1 MTPPFY
7 TTYVQLPDADLLTPP
22 EIQKSPKFH
31 PFFDRALG
39 AIDGTHIL
47 CKSSA
52 IDHDT
57 TRNCKGVLTQNCL
70 ATCSF
75 DLCFTYFL
83 SGWEGS
89 MADSSLFYNACQ
101 NNFYI
106 PRERFYL
113 ADASFASSDA
123 LLVPYQNVWYHLSE
137 WNRAKEAYVV
147 YLLSKF
153 CTDVLP
159 KSMQSQ
165 GVVQLA
171 SCISLQCH

>member
-75 DLCFTYFL
+75 DLRFMYFL
-83 SGWEGS
+83 SGWERS
-89 MADSSLFYNACQ
+89 MADSSLFYNA
-101 NNFYI
+101 
-106 PRERFYL
+106 
-113 ADASFASSDA
+113 
-123 LLVPYQNVWYHLSE
+123 H
-137 WNRAKEAYVV
+137 
-147 YLLSKF
+147 
-153 CTDVLP
+153 
-159 KSMQSQ
+159 
-165 GVVQLA
+165 
-171 SCISLQCH
+171 